1 MESLGYNFVD
11 FGQMQN
17 KALLSIQAIVN
28 GDSLD
33 EILTSEH
40 YSFTTVS
47 VDGRGKTSYNVESF
61 FVRGRHGEIYSNS
74 QLEPRS
80 IIIHARV
87 RADRVDDYRDLMNK
101 INALMFSK
109 KVHTLSFTDEGDATF
124 YGSCVRVTDED
135 ERSLSQHV
143 EIEFVCHDPFK
154 YTEVKTET
162 VDSAS
167 VLNLTTDIAVT
178 PEMIT
183 LNFTSNADAKS
194 WTLTNV
200 TQDTSIVFNQ
210 IRNVDGSVI
219 RIVPKKNYI
228 GYLTPSQGGNH
239 IDGLNVRY
247 SNFDEFAVHD
257 GDQLVI
263 SRPVT
268 SIEVTYRGAKI

>member
-210 IRNVDGSVI
+210 IRNVNGSVI